1 MSVDLEQQ
9 LASIGEEISRAD
21 SELSYWKQFRDVG
34 QHDNDKTIH
43 LLEQELVDMEASFTE
58 ISSMNS
64 VLVSSPARL
73 QRTNFHTSVVLLG
86 CIAVTNS
93 VIGVSRPPVL
103 DCGTTFHLDYGGRDL
118 PSTPSVNLWN
128 LIYLATEALSDSFEC
143 IGTI

>member
-73 QRTNFHTSVVLLG
+73 QRTNFHTSAVLLG
-86 CIAVTNS
+86 CIAVINS

-103 DCGTTFHLDYGGRDL
+103 DCGTTFHLDSGGRDL
-118 PSTPSVNLWN
+118 PSTPSVNL
-128 LIYLATEALSDSFEC
+128 
-143 IGTI
+143 

>member
-73 QRTNFHTSVVLLG
+73 QRTF
-86 CIAVTNS
+86 I
-93 VIGVSRPPVL
+93 
-103 DCGTTFHLDYGGRDL
+103 HLRY
-118 PSTPSVNLWN
+118 
-128 LIYLATEALSDSFEC
+128 C
-143 IGTI
+143 

>member
-73 QRTNFHTSVVLLG
+73 QRTNFHTSAVLLG
-86 CIAVTNS
+86 CIAVINS

-118 PSTPSVNLWN
+118 PSTPSVNL
-128 LIYLATEALSDSFEC
+128 
-143 IGTI
+143 

>member
-21 SELSYWKQFRDVG
+21 SELSYWKQFCDVG

-73 QRTNFHTSVVLLG
+73 QRTNFHTSAVLLG

-118 PSTPSVNLWN
+118 PSTPSVNLWK